1 MDCLYALKFRSRSAY
16 RIVGEI
22 QETEAADVIF
32 MYILVQ
38 CCFVKLFTCVFNGC
52 RTIMCKKSPVF
63 GMH

>member
-32 MYILVQ
+32 TYILVQ
-38 CCFVKLFTCVFNGC
+38 CCFVKLFTWLQKMVAEL
-52 RTIMCKKSPVF
+52 
-63 GMH
+63 